1 MSAKRTVNIQC
12 PTCQTIK
19 DIEVPDELFAG
30 KKMGLI
36 KIHIEKSI
44 CCDHQFIA
52 FFSKSGKNCGYEKLD
67 VAFELT
73 EKDEIQELSLRDLL
87 KSYGDYIMTL
97 MFHSVIINVP
107 IIILHT
113 KYELENKAPAMNMFV
128 NEFLPEKYH
137 SPLLFTSEYDLE
149 FHKNPRNDALVI
161 SAHNDV
167 ENTPWP
173 TIPFDYEKEIIS
185 KALDILDDKM
195 QPLIVQEE
203 LNVLFNKAEYFN
215 TLLDKWAAIY
225 EEDVRTELNK
235 EFPDEIDD
243 YMYRLLL
250 QILER
255 RFKADMSKIKNP
267 TQPKGRRLR

>member
-1 MSAKRTVNIQC
+1 MSEKRTVNIQC

-19 DIEVPDELFAG
+19 DIEVPDGLFAG

-73 EKDEIQELSLRDLL
+73 EKDEIQELTLRDLL
-87 KSYGDYIMTL
+87 KQYGDYIMTL
-97 MFHSVIINVP
+97 MFHSIILDVP

-113 KYELENKAPAMNMFV
+113 KYEQVNKAPPMNMFV
-128 NEFLPEKYH
+128 NEFLPDKYQ
-137 SPLLFTSEYDLE
+137 SSLMFTSVYDLE
-149 FHKNPRNDALVI
+149 YHKNPRTDALVI
-161 SAHNDV
+161 SAQNDV
-167 ENTPWP
+167 ETTPWP
-173 TIPFDYEKEIIS
+173 TIVFDYEKDLIR

-203 LNVLFNKAEYFN
+203 LNVLFKKAEYFN
-215 TLLDKWAAIY
+215 GLINKWAAIY
-225 EEDVRTELNK
+225 EEDVRTELDK

-243 YMYRLLL
+243 YIYQFLL

-267 TQPKGRRLR
+267 TKPKGRRLR